1 MKRMDKYFGQWGKDK
16 LLQYDGPVIPFNT
29 TAGTMKMI
37 PSYMNQEEEDEL
49 IADTAREQLEA
60 LIKRVESS
68 GKKAAEKDRVVMLTR
83 TNNELQKL
91 AILLKRNKLSVRVT
105 QEGSFFTS
113 EAVRDFF
120 CNDLFLYVCG

>member
-1 MKRMDKYFGQWGKDK
+1 
-16 LLQYDGPVIPFNT
+16 
-29 TAGTMKMI
+29 MI

-68 GKKAAEKDRVVMLTR
+68 RKKAAEKDRVVMLTR

-105 QEGSFFTS
+105 QEGSFF
-113 EAVRDFF
+113 
-120 CNDLFLYVCG
+120 YQ

>member
-1 MKRMDKYFGQWGKDK
+1 
-16 LLQYDGPVIPFNT
+16 
-29 TAGTMKMI
+29 
-37 PSYMNQEEEDEL
+37 
-49 IADTAREQLEA
+49 
-60 LIKRVESS
+60 
-68 GKKAAEKDRVVMLTR
+68 MLTR

-113 EAVRDFF
+113 EAVKGFF